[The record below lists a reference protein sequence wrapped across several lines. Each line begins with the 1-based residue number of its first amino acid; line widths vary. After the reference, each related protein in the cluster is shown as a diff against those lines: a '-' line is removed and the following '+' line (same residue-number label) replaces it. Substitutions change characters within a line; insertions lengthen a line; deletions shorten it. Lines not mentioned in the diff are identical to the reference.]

1 MLFRP
6 LLPDNVLVAEM
17 PPAQADPAFLHAE
30 ELRRIERAVDK
41 RRREFAAGR
50 LLAHGLL
57 DAVGAP
63 RSPLLP
69 DADRVPSWPSG
80 VVGSITHCQSLCA
93 VAVASASA
101 WSGVGL
107 DVEPAAPMDEA
118 LLPMIL
124 RHAEFARIAAL
135 PPAIRPLGGILV
147 FSIKEAV
154 YKAIYPQCRV
164 FLDFR
169 QVELAFEGEDGFV
182 AEVLVAGAHPPGQ
195 ARIRGRFRVAEGH
208 VASAVLLPR

>member
-6 LLPDNVLVAEM
+6 LLPENVLLAEM

-30 ELRRIERAVDK
+30 ELHRIERAVDK

-93 VAVASASA
+93 VAVASASE

-118 LLPMIL
+118 LLPQIL
-124 RHAEFARIAAL
+124 RDAEFPRIAAL
-135 PPAIRPLGGILV
+135 PDAVRPFGGILV

-164 FLDFR
+164 FLEFR

-182 AEVLVAGAHPPGQ
+182 AEVLVAGAHPPGH
-195 ARIRGRFRVAEGH
+195 ARICGRFRVADGH

>member
-6 LLPDNVLVAEM
+6 LLPPTVLLAEM
-17 PPAQADPAFLHAE
+17 PPAQADPALLHAE

-57 DAVGAP
+57 EAVGAP

-69 DADRVPSWPSG
+69 DADRVPSWPQG

-93 VAVASASA
+93 VAVAPAA
-101 WSGVGL
+101 QWSGLGL

-118 LLPMIL
+118 LLLMIL
-124 RHAEFARIAAL
+124 RDAERARIAAL
-135 PPAIRPLGGILV
+135 PDAIRPLGGILA

-164 FLDFR
+164 FLDFQ

-182 AEVLVAGAHPPGQ
+182 ADVLVAGAHPPGHP
-195 ARIRGRFRVAEGH
+195 RIRGRFRVAEGH
-208 VASAVLLPR
+208 VASAVLLSR

>member
-6 LLPDNVLVAEM
+6 LLPPTVLLAEM
-17 PPAQADPAFLHAE
+17 PPAQADPALLHAE

-57 DAVGAP
+57 EAVGAP

-69 DADRVPSWPSG
+69 DADRVPSWPQG

-93 VAVASASA
+93 VAVAPAA
-101 WSGVGL
+101 QWSGLGL

-124 RHAEFARIAAL
+124 RDAERARIAAL
-135 PPAIRPLGGILV
+135 PDAIRPLGGILA

-164 FLDFR
+164 FLDFQ

-182 AEVLVAGAHPPGQ
+182 ADVLVAGAHPPGHP
-195 ARIRGRFRVAEGH
+195 RIRGRFRVAEGH
-208 VASAVLLPR
+208 VASAVLLSR

>member
-6 LLPDNVLVAEM
+6 LLPETVLLAEM
-17 PPAQADPAFLHAE
+17 PPAQADPALLHAE
-30 ELRRIERAVDK
+30 ELHRIERAVDK

-57 DAVGAP
+57 EAVGAP

-69 DADRVPSWPSG
+69 DADRVPSWPTG

-93 VAVASASA
+93 VAVASTSE

-118 LLPMIL
+118 LLPQVL
-124 RHAEFARIAAL
+124 RDAEFARISAL
-135 PPAIRPLGGILV
+135 PDAIRPFGGILV

-164 FLDFR
+164 FLEFR

-182 AEVLVAGAHPPGQ
+182 AEVLVAGAHPPEH
-195 ARIRGRFRVAEGH
+195 ARIRGRFRVADGH
-208 VASAVLLPR
+208 VAAAVLLPS